1 MAKTVGIV
9 GLGRMGS
16 AMAEE
21 PDRGRFR
28 GGRARYRRGARRR
41 AGGDGR
47 APGRQ
52 PARGGRGCG
61 LRDDLAPQRRRLQGG
76 DRGRFRR
83 DRRGRDKPGLVA
95 FDTSTLPIAVKEAGR
110 KALAGADGI
119 LLDTPLSGTGAQA
132 LTRDLVVYASGDSAA
147 IASLTDVFEGFSR
160 VHYDLGEFGNGSR
173 MKFVANLLV
182 AIHNVA
188 AGEAFAL
195 GIKAGLD
202 PERIYEV
209 ISNSAATSRIF
220 EIRGPQMVAGDYS
233 RASASIDM
241 QLKDMKV
248 IGDFLAET
256 GCVAPCFAASGR
268 STTRHSRRGVWRKTR
283 RACAACLRGW
293 REWRGR
299 GRTRRRAFVPP
310 TGGVTLLG
318 SSRAHLALTH

>member
-16 AMAEE
+16 AMAGNLIE
-21 PDRGRFR
+21 
-28 GGRARYRRGARRR
+28 
-41 AGGDGR
+41 AG
-47 APGRQ
+47 
-52 PARGGRGCG
+52 
-61 LRDDLAPQRRRLQGG
+61 
-76 DRGRFRR
+76 FEVV
-83 DRRGRDKPGLVA
+83 GRDTDEARADAFAAMGGKIAESPRAVAEAADCVMTSLPTIAAFEAVTAGADGLSAANKPGLVV

-110 KALAGADGI
+110 KALAGAGGI

-132 LTRDLVVYASGDSAA
+132 MTRDLVVYASGDTAA

-160 VHYDLGEFGNGSR
+160 AHYDLGEFGNGSR

-188 AGEAFAL
+188 TGEAFAL
-195 GIKAGLD
+195 GLKAGLD
-202 PERIYEV
+202 PETIYEV

-233 RASASIDM
+233 KASASIDM

-256 GCVAPCFAASGR
+256 GCAAPCFAASGQIYNAALAQGR
-268 STTRHSRRGVWRKTR
+268 VAEDTASVCAVLEGMAGVER
-283 RACAACLRGW
+283 
-293 REWRGR
+293 
-299 GRTRRRAFVPP
+299 
-310 TGGVTLLG
+310 
-318 SSRAHLALTH
+318 

>member
-16 AMAEE
+16 AMAGNLIEAGFE
-21 PDRGRFR
+21 VVGRDTDEVR
-28 GGRARYRRGARRR
+28 ADALAAMGGRPADSPRAVAEAADCVMTSLPTVAAFEAVTAGA
-41 AGGDGR
+41 DGI
-47 APGRQ
+47 A
-52 PARGGRGCG
+52 A
-61 LRDDLAPQRRRLQGG
+61 AN
-76 DRGRFRR
+76 
-83 DRRGRDKPGLVA
+83 KPGLVA

-110 KALAGADGI
+110 KALAEAGGI

-132 LTRDLVVYASGDSAA
+132 VTRDLVVYASGDSAA
-147 IASLTDVFEGFSR
+147 IASLTDVFDGFSR

-195 GIKAGLD
+195 GLKAGLD
-202 PERIYEV
+202 PETIYEV

-233 RASASIDM
+233 KASASIDM

-248 IGDFLAET
+248 IGDFLAEL
-256 GCVAPCFAASGR
+256 GCAAPCFAASGQIYNAALAQGR
-268 STTRHSRRGVWRKTR
+268 VAEDTACVCGVLEGL
-283 RACAACLRGW
+283 A
-293 REWRGR
+293 
-299 GRTRRRAFVPP
+299 
-310 TGGVTLLG
+310 GVE
-318 SSRAHLALTH
+318 R

>member
-16 AMAEE
+16 AMAKNLIEAGFE
-21 PDRGRFR
+21 VIGRDTDKARVDAFAAM
-28 GGRARYRRGARRR
+28 GGRPVESPRAVAEAADCVMTSLPSIAAFEAVTAGA
-41 AGGDGR
+41 DGI
-47 APGRQ
+47 A
-52 PARGGRGCG
+52 A
-61 LRDDLAPQRRRLQGG
+61 A
-76 DRGRFRR
+76 
-83 DRRGRDKPGLVA
+83 DKPGLVA

-110 KALAGADGI
+110 AALAETGKI

-132 LTRDLVVYASGDSAA
+132 VTRDLVVYASGDTAA

-160 VHYDLGEFGNGSR
+160 AHYDLGAFGNGSR

-188 AGEAFAL
+188 TGEAFAL

-202 PERIYEV
+202 PDTIYEV

-233 RASASIDM
+233 NASASIDM

-248 IGDFLAET
+248 IGDFLAEL
-256 GCVAPCFAASGR
+256 GCAAPCFAASGQIYNAALAQGR
-268 STTRHSRRGVWRKTR
+268 VAEDTASVCAVLEGMAGVER
-283 RACAACLRGW
+283 
-293 REWRGR
+293 
-299 GRTRRRAFVPP
+299 
-310 TGGVTLLG
+310 
-318 SSRAHLALTH
+318 

>member
-16 AMAEE
+16 AMAGNLIEAGFE
-21 PDRGRFR
+21 VVGRDTDEARADAFAAM
-28 GGRARYRRGARRR
+28 GGRAVDTPRAVAEAADCVMTSLPTIAAFEAVTAGA
-41 AGGDGR
+41 DG
-47 APGRQ
+47 
-52 PARGGRGCG
+52 
-61 LRDDLAPQRRRLQGG
+61 LAAAN
-76 DRGRFRR
+76 
-83 DRRGRDKPGLVA
+83 KPGLVA

-110 KALAGADGI
+110 KALAGAGGI

-132 LTRDLVVYASGDSAA
+132 MTRDLVVYASGDTAA

-160 VHYDLGEFGNGSR
+160 AHYDLGAFGNGSR

-188 AGEAFAL
+188 TGEAFAL

-202 PERIYEV
+202 PETIYEV

-233 RASASIDM
+233 KASASIDM

-256 GCVAPCFAASGR
+256 GCAAPCFAASGQIYNAALAQGR
-268 STTRHSRRGVWRKTR
+268 VAEDTASVCAVLEGLAGVER
-283 RACAACLRGW
+283 
-293 REWRGR
+293 
-299 GRTRRRAFVPP
+299 
-310 TGGVTLLG
+310 
-318 SSRAHLALTH
+318 

>member
-16 AMAEE
+16 AMAGNLIE
-21 PDRGRFR
+21 
-28 GGRARYRRGARRR
+28 
-41 AGGDGR
+41 AG
-47 APGRQ
+47 
-52 PARGGRGCG
+52 
-61 LRDDLAPQRRRLQGG
+61 
-76 DRGRFRR
+76 FEVV
-83 DRRGRDKPGLVA
+83 GRDTDKARAEALAAMGGKVADSPRAVAEAADCVMTSLPTIAAFEAVTAGADGLAAANKPGLVA

-110 KALAGADGI
+110 QALAGAGGI

-132 LTRDLVVYASGDSAA
+132 MTRDLVVYASGDSAA
-147 IASLTDVFEGFSR
+147 IASLTGVFEGFSR
-160 VHYDLGEFGNGSR
+160 AHYDLGEFGNGSR

-188 AGEAFAL
+188 TGEAFAL

-248 IGDFLAET
+248 IGDFLAEL
-256 GCVAPCFAASGR
+256 GCAAPCFAASGQIYNAALAQGR
-268 STTRHSRRGVWRKTR
+268 VAEDTASVCGVLE
-283 RACAACLRGW
+283 ALA
-293 REWRGR
+293 
-299 GRTRRRAFVPP
+299 
-310 TGGVTLLG
+310 GVE
-318 SSRAHLALTH
+318 R

>member
-16 AMAEE
+16 AMAKNLIEAGFE
-21 PDRGRFR
+21 VVGRDTDEAR
-28 GGRARYRRGARRR
+28 ADALAAMGGRPVESPRAVAEAADCVMTSLPSVAAFEAVTAGA
-41 AGGDGR
+41 DG
-47 APGRQ
+47 
-52 PARGGRGCG
+52 
-61 LRDDLAPQRRRLQGG
+61 LAAAN
-76 DRGRFRR
+76 
-83 DRRGRDKPGLVA
+83 KPGLVA

-110 KALAGADGI
+110 KALAGAGGI

-132 LTRDLVVYASGDSAA
+132 LTRDLVVYASGDTAA
-147 IASLTDVFEGFSR
+147 IASLSDVFDGFSR
-160 VHYDLGEFGNGSR
+160 AHYDLGAFGNGSR

-188 AGEAFAL
+188 TGEAFAL

-202 PERIYEV
+202 PETIYEV

-248 IGDFLAET
+248 IGDFLAEV
-256 GCVAPCFAASGR
+256 GCAAPCFAASGQIYNAALAQGR
-268 STTRHSRRGVWRKTR
+268 VAEDTASVCAVLEGLAGVER
-283 RACAACLRGW
+283 
-293 REWRGR
+293 
-299 GRTRRRAFVPP
+299 
-310 TGGVTLLG
+310 
-318 SSRAHLALTH
+318 

>member
-16 AMAEE
+16 AMAGNLIEAGFE
-21 PDRGRFR
+21 VVGRDTDKARADAFAAM
-28 GGRARYRRGARRR
+28 GGRAVDTPRAVAEAADCVMTSLPTIAAFEAVTAGA
-41 AGGDGR
+41 DGI
-47 APGRQ
+47 A
-52 PARGGRGCG
+52 A
-61 LRDDLAPQRRRLQGG
+61 AN
-76 DRGRFRR
+76 
-83 DRRGRDKPGLVA
+83 KPGLVA

-110 KALAGADGI
+110 KALAEAGGI

-132 LTRDLVVYASGDSAA
+132 LTGDLVVYASGDSAA

-160 VHYDLGEFGNGSR
+160 AHYDLGEFGNGSR

-188 AGEAFAL
+188 TGEAFAL

-202 PERIYEV
+202 PETIYEV

-233 RASASIDM
+233 KASASIDM

-248 IGDFLAET
+248 IGDFLAEL
-256 GCVAPCFAASGR
+256 GCAAPCFAASGQIYNAALAQGR
-268 STTRHSRRGVWRKTR
+268 VAEDTASVCAVLEGLAGVER
-283 RACAACLRGW
+283 
-293 REWRGR
+293 
-299 GRTRRRAFVPP
+299 
-310 TGGVTLLG
+310 
-318 SSRAHLALTH
+318 

>member
-16 AMAEE
+16 AMAGNLIE
-21 PDRGRFR
+21 
-28 GGRARYRRGARRR
+28 
-41 AGGDGR
+41 AG
-47 APGRQ
+47 
-52 PARGGRGCG
+52 
-61 LRDDLAPQRRRLQGG
+61 
-76 DRGRFRR
+76 FEVV
-83 DRRGRDKPGLVA
+83 GRDTDEARADAFAAMGGKIAESPRAVAEAADCVMTSLPTIAAFEAVTAGADGIAAAKKPGLVA

-110 KALAGADGI
+110 KALAGAGGI

-132 LTRDLVVYASGDSAA
+132 MTRDLVVYASGDTAA

-160 VHYDLGEFGNGSR
+160 AHYDLGEFGNGSR

-188 AGEAFAL
+188 TGEAFAL
-195 GIKAGLD
+195 GLKAGLD
-202 PERIYEV
+202 PETIYEV

-248 IGDFLAET
+248 IGDFLAEI
-256 GCVAPCFAASGR
+256 GCAAPCFAASGQIYNAALAQGR
-268 STTRHSRRGVWRKTR
+268 VAEDTASVCAVLEGMAGVER
-283 RACAACLRGW
+283 
-293 REWRGR
+293 
-299 GRTRRRAFVPP
+299 
-310 TGGVTLLG
+310 
-318 SSRAHLALTH
+318 

>member
-16 AMAEE
+16 AMARNLIEAGFE
-21 PDRGRFR
+21 VVGRDTDTAR
-28 GGRARYRRGARRR
+28 ADALAAMGGRAVDTPRAVAEAADCVMTSLPTVAAFEAVTAGA
-41 AGGDGR
+41 DGI
-47 APGRQ
+47 A
-52 PARGGRGCG
+52 A
-61 LRDDLAPQRRRLQGG
+61 AN
-76 DRGRFRR
+76 
-83 DRRGRDKPGLVA
+83 KPGLVA

-110 KALAGADGI
+110 KALAGAGGV

-132 LTRDLVVYASGDSAA
+132 MTRDLVVYASGDSAA
-147 IASLTDVFEGFSR
+147 IASLTDVFDGFSR

-188 AGEAFAL
+188 TGEAFAL

-202 PERIYEV
+202 PETIYEV

-233 RASASIDM
+233 KASASIDM

-248 IGDFLAET
+248 IGDFLAEL
-256 GCVAPCFAASGR
+256 GCAAPCFAASGQIYNAALAQGR
-268 STTRHSRRGVWRKTR
+268 VAEDTACVCGVLEGL
-283 RACAACLRGW
+283 A
-293 REWRGR
+293 
-299 GRTRRRAFVPP
+299 
-310 TGGVTLLG
+310 GVE
-318 SSRAHLALTH
+318 R

>member
-16 AMAEE
+16 AMAGNLIE
-21 PDRGRFR
+21 
-28 GGRARYRRGARRR
+28 
-41 AGGDGR
+41 AGF
-47 APGRQ
+47 AVV
-52 PARGGRGCG
+52 
-61 LRDDLAPQRRRLQGG
+61 
-76 DRGRFRR
+76 
-83 DRRGRDKPGLVA
+83 GRDTDKARADALAAMGGKVAESPRAVAETADCVMTSLPTVAAFEAVTAGADGLAAANKPGLVA

-110 KALAGADGI
+110 KALAGAGGI

-132 LTRDLVVYASGDSAA
+132 MTKDLVVYASGDTAA

-160 VHYDLGEFGNGSR
+160 AHYDLGAFGNGSR

-188 AGEAFAL
+188 TGEAFAL

-202 PERIYEV
+202 PETIYEV

-248 IGDFLAET
+248 IGDFLAEV
-256 GCVAPCFAASGR
+256 GCAAPCFAASGQIYNAALAQGR
-268 STTRHSRRGVWRKTR
+268 VAEDTASVCAVLEGMAGVER
-283 RACAACLRGW
+283 
-293 REWRGR
+293 
-299 GRTRRRAFVPP
+299 
-310 TGGVTLLG
+310 
-318 SSRAHLALTH
+318 

>member
-16 AMAEE
+16 AMAGNLIGAGFEVV
-21 PDRGRFR
+21 GRDTDPARADAFAAM
-28 GGRARYRRGARRR
+28 GGRAADSPRAVAEAADCVMTSLPTVAAFEAVTAGA
-41 AGGDGR
+41 DG
-47 APGRQ
+47 
-52 PARGGRGCG
+52 
-61 LRDDLAPQRRRLQGG
+61 LAAAN
-76 DRGRFRR
+76 
-83 DRRGRDKPGLVA
+83 KPGLVA

-110 KALAGADGI
+110 KAIAEAGGI

-132 LTRDLVVYASGDSAA
+132 MTRDLVVYASGDSAA

-160 VHYDLGEFGNGSR
+160 AHYDLGEFGNGSR

-188 AGEAFAL
+188 TGEAFAL

-202 PERIYEV
+202 PETIYEV

-256 GCVAPCFAASGR
+256 GCAAPCFAASGQIYNAALAQGR
-268 STTRHSRRGVWRKTR
+268 VAEDTASVCAVLEGMAGVER
-283 RACAACLRGW
+283 
-293 REWRGR
+293 
-299 GRTRRRAFVPP
+299 
-310 TGGVTLLG
+310 
-318 SSRAHLALTH
+318 